1 MLRSRTPLTTLKIA
15 VFAPMPSDSVSTAM
29 GVNAGLFRSIRA
41 PKIRF
46 CQSVP
51 TRHLRGHR
59 PQLRG
64 MFVAA
69 HKETQT
75 IDRVRLRGARVTN
88 AGPED
93 QLWGGL
99 SLNRTA

>member
-29 GVNAGLFRSIRA
+29 AVNAGLFRSIRA
-41 PKIRF
+41 PKIRS

-75 IDRVRLRGARVTN
+75 IDRVRVTVTARHSFWPKYPVGGGA
-88 AGPED
+88 AL
-93 QLWGGL
+93 QC
-99 SLNRTA
+99 